1 MAKKVFLPKDI
12 LRTCIVSRQKKPKKE
27 LIRVAIS
34 NQGVI
39 SLDLEQKLPGRGAY
53 FILNNENLLLIQQK
67 KLLDKKLKSFVD
79 EKIYKQLWDLFNG

>member
-1 MAKKVFLPKDI
+1 MVKKVFLPKNI

-79 EKIYKQLWDLFNG
+79 EKIYKQLWDLLN